1 MFVKKNSSSS
11 GRTILTYTYGYRENG
26 KVKHKNYEIIGYLDE
41 LEKIYDD
48 PIAHFKAECKK
59 RFSDFKPDEAESIT
73 IFTNREAS
81 DDDFRHKK
89 NVGSVFLKKLLGELG
104 LEKLINKK
112 QMALNVEYPLFDILE
127 FLVLSR
133 ILFPGSKKETFEK
146 KDRFFDKYNF
156 SLHDIYRA
164 LDHLNELKDDIQ
176 KTIWKQTEKKYQ
188 RDASTSYY
196 DCTNYYFE
204 ISYNDNDLL
213 DEEGNI
219 IEKGYRKNGPSKE
232 HRKTPII
239 QLGLYMDKQG
249 IPLSYHLFPG
259 NESEKTSLLPSLKKT
274 QSRFGI
280 NRTIVVADRGLN
292 TSDNIFFLAGKN
304 TDSRNKSD
312 GYVYGQSILG
322 ADKEFKEW
330 VLAQEDYKY
339 DPIFD
344 DNNQPIM
351 NDVPVF
357 DEAGNITGYEQKQAI
372 FKHKSRLYAK
382 KIKIKRDGSRNQTY
396 TVYQKQMVYYSAKYA
411 ERERKKREQVILKAT
426 DLIKNP
432 YKYNKATSYGAAGY
446 IKNLT
451 FDKKTG
457 EVIVKSLT
465 LDIKKIEEEAKYDGY
480 YSIVTSEKHLS
491 DHEMRNIY
499 KGLWK
504 IEESFKI
511 TKSHIK
517 SRPVH
522 VWTSEHIEAHFLTCF
537 IALILI
543 RLLEVRLSKKY
554 SINEILDT
562 LRECDAQYLE
572 QNFYISPSRSEI
584 LSDLEEVFDCHF
596 KRKYIHRNYFKEIL
610 R

>member
-41 LEKIYDD
+41 LERIYDD
-48 PIAHFKAECKK
+48 PIAHFKEECKK
-59 RFSDFKPDEAESIT
+59 RFSDFKPDVAESIT
-73 IFTNREAS
+73 IFTNREAA

-112 QMALNVEYPLFDILE
+112 QMALNFKYPLFDILE

-156 SLHDIYRA
+156 SLHDIYRS

-204 ISYNDNDLL
+204 ISYNDDDLL

-232 HRKTPII
+232 HRKTPIV

-249 IPLSYHLFPG
+249 IPISYHLFPG
-259 NESEKTSLLPSLKKT
+259 NESEKTSLLTSLRKT
-274 QSRFGI
+274 QSNFGI

-322 ADKEFKEW
+322 ADKEFKDW
-330 VLAQEDYKY
+330 VLMQADYVY

-344 DNNQPIM
+344 INNQPVM
-351 NDVPVF
+351 NDVPIF
-357 DEAGNITGYEQKQAI
+357 DENGNIAGYEQKQAI
-372 FKHKSRLYAK
+372 FKHKSRLFAK
-382 KIKIKRDGSRNQTY
+382 KIKIKRDGTRKQTY
-396 TVYQKQMVYYSAKYA
+396 TVYQKQMVYYSSKYA
-411 ERERKKREQVILKAT
+411 ERERKKREQAILKAT

-446 IKNLT
+446 IKNLI

-465 LDIKKIEEEAKYDGY
+465 LDIQKIEEEAKYDGY

-543 RLLEVRLSKKY
+543 RLLEVKLSNKY
-554 SINEILDT
+554 SINQILDT

-572 QNFYISPSRSEI
+572 QNFYIAPNRSEI
-584 LSDLEEVFDCHF
+584 LIDLEEIFDCHF
-596 KRKYIHRNYFKEIL
+596 KRKYIHKNYFKDIL